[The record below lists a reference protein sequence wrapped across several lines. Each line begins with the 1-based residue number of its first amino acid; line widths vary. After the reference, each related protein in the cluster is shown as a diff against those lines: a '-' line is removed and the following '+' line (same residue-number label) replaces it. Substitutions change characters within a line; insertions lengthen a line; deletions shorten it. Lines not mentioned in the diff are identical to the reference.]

1 MQQKIYLFCSQNL
14 AAMKKIW
21 FLPLIVFVLF
31 LHSCAEQEGCID
43 INACNFSLDAVV
55 DDGSC
60 YSPGDDCDDGDENTS
75 YDVYGNNCQCEG
87 VTPGVSGCISDDACN
102 YNADATDDD
111 GSCYYPG
118 DPCDD
123 GDSSTTN
130 DAYNSNCDCVGE
142 STGSAGCTNS
152 GACNYDPNA
161 TDDDGSCYYPGS
173 PCDDGDSS
181 TTNDAYNANCD
192 CVGNPPTDSGCAVNA
207 DGFISVT
214 FGVMTDEWSEE
225 CSYRI
230 FATGDETVTTDWISA
245 TTDDVVNS
253 TSWGLST
260 GNWTMEVN
268 DTYGDGKTDNGYY
281 FAECQTTT
289 GATEVLFTTDF
300 TDGFESQTSF
310 ELTNGII
317 GPPFVDENN

>member
-1 MQQKIYLFCSQNL
+1 
-14 AAMKKIW
+14 MKKYR
-21 FLPLIVFVLF
+21 FLPLLFLVLI
-31 LHSCAEQEGCID
+31 LHSCAEEGCID
-43 INACNFSLDAVV
+43 INACNFSLDAEV

-118 DPCDD
+118 
-123 GDSSTTN
+123 
-130 DAYNSNCDCVGE
+130 
-142 STGSAGCTNS
+142 
-152 GACNYDPNA
+152 
-161 TDDDGSCYYPGS
+161 S
-173 PCDDGDSS
+173 PCDDGDSA

-207 DGFISVT
+207 DGNIPVT
-214 FGVMTDEWSEE
+214 FGVMTDQWSEE

-230 FATGDETVTTDWISA
+230 FWTGDETIATDWIFA
-245 TTDDVVNS
+245 TTDDAINS
-253 TSWGLST
+253 ATWLFSPGY
-260 GNWTMEVN
+260 WTMEVY
-268 DTYGDGKTDNGYY
+268 DEYGDGKTDNGYY
-281 FAECQTTT
+281 FAECQTAS
-289 GATEVLFTTDF
+289 GATEVLFTTAF
-300 TDGFESQTSF
+300 TDGFESQTDF